1 MLDFGGVIALVLQIP
16 CEKVFRHPFNPL
28 QNHGS
33 QHKGCIVIVV
43 LDIRPS

>member
-1 MLDFGGVIALVLQIP
+1 MLDFGGVIALVLQMP

-28 QNHGS
+28 QNYGS
-33 QHKGCIVIVV
+33 QHKGCIVSVV